1 MVEPGRKP
9 PADKRLSL
17 MERQQAL
24 LEKQGFSKPA
34 PASPGLLRSSQKKH
48 GQSQPHYGGKQ
59 SAFFERQDR
68 HLQRSG
74 QRLNATAASRTAV
87 PMDGDGGGG
96 GDGLDEPLD
105 AATNKQVRWP
115 PHLGGGILFGSMA
128 VTEGASPRLVAA
140 GQNYGSNLTV
150 TNATRRPLPSSL
162 HLPAHLH
169 FEQDQQESAEV
180 RTTE

>member
-74 QRLNATAASRTAV
+74 QRLNATAASRAAV
-87 PMDGDGGGG
+87 PMDGGGGG
-96 GDGLDEPLD
+96 EILNTDDVSLQVFMDHLKGL
-105 AATNKQVRWP
+105 AVAQQQV
-115 PHLGGGILFGSMA
+115 
-128 VTEGASPRLVAA
+128 
-140 GQNYGSNLTV
+140 
-150 TNATRRPLPSSL
+150 
-162 HLPAHLH
+162 
-169 FEQDQQESAEV
+169 
-180 RTTE
+180 